1 MFILGIFSDCIEIAL
16 RLQMLLQYVVDHVL
30 QVLQFLGVV
39 KWYFV
44 AHGLSRNPDFAI
56 LRYMI
61 LFACIPIV
69 AAVCPTCH
77 GSASLFGCTG
87 NPNDCPFLTD
97 IVTNTAA
104 IAGSGTSG
112 LVVSRILPLWVSR
125 LLSKDKLSVV
135 TALAQRSRS
144 GTAAYDLKDKSDY
157 EIRKA
162 VRTGRCPMGTDFTW
176 TVNNLTGPL

>member
-1 MFILGIFSDCIEIAL
+1 
-16 RLQMLLQYVVDHVL
+16 
-30 QVLQFLGVV
+30 
-39 KWYFV
+39 
-44 AHGLSRNPDFAI
+44 
-56 LRYMI
+56 MI
-61 LFACIPIV
+61 LFACIPAV
-69 AAVCPTCH
+69 VAVCPTCH

-87 NPNDCPFLTD
+87 NPNTCPFLTD
-97 IVTNTAA
+97 IVTNAAA

-162 VRTGRCPMGTDFTW
+162 VRTGRCPKDEAIDHVELVRAVSAPPHVGVIGRWLAMSRGRSFPSCIGTNSW
-176 TVNNLTGPL
+176 